1 MATSKKFTSKIT
13 QDNDTW
19 TAQILRRKTARETL
33 VSKSQDGFSTEAAAN
48 EWAET
53 ELKSYLKSLNE
64 RNKRR

>member
-1 MATSKKFTSKIT
+1 MATSKKYSSKIT
-13 QDNDTW
+13 QENDTW

-33 VSKSQDGFSTEAAAN
+33 VSKSQDGFATEAAAN

-53 ELKSYLKSLNE
+53 ELVSYLKSLNE